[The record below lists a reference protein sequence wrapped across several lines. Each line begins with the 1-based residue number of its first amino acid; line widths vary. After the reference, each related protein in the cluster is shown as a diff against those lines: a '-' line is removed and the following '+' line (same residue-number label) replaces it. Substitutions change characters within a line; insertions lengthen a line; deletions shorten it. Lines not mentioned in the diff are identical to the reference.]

1 MQYLGIS
8 YPYLQIAKLSHILS
22 SIGYLYA
29 GFLVLDKALLYFKA
43 IESCGL
49 ISIDLSNAVIASS
62 GFCNTTRSSPIF
74 SKLLN
79 SAD

>member
-1 MQYLGIS
+1 
-8 YPYLQIAKLSHILS
+8 
-22 SIGYLYA
+22 
-29 GFLVLDKALLYFKA
+29 
-43 IESCGL
+43 
-49 ISIDLSNAVIASS
+49 LSNAVIASS